1 LIKAGDTIIT
11 DVADLKSAVAKARVD
26 GTIPLQCEFATLQYY
41 PLHTAEGSLMLTMTS
56 KMS

>member
-26 GTIPLQCEFATLQYY
+26 GTIPLQCEFATLQYH

-56 KMS
+56 